1 MSHKFAVGQRV
12 AYIGSPLE
20 GYEAAG
26 RYTITQLM
34 PEDAG
39 DYQYHVRRETNGAI
53 RRVREALIRPLP
65 TTNVSQQ
72 TPRSKRHTAANQRLV
87 RAAR

>member
-20 GYEAAG
+20 GYEAPG
-26 RYTITQLM
+26 RYTIIRLM

-39 DYQYHVRRETNGAI
+39 DYQYNVRGETSGAI

-65 TTNVSQQ
+65 TTNVSQP
-72 TPRSKRHTAANQRLV
+72 TPRSKRHTAADHRQV